1 MTMHDVSARFIPPRD
16 HSSYIWLSPMASL
29 LPMDL
34 RQLNHLLA
42 VTDHH
47 SFSAAARV
55 LHTVQS
61 NVSTH
66 VAKLEKELGV
76 TLIDRATMQPTPEGM
91 AVIERARRIATEMQS
106 ISDDITSMHDEV
118 AGSVRIGCIGTT
130 ARWIATPLLRRM
142 KETAPG
148 LHPIL
153 VDATTASLTPRVS
166 TGDLDLAVVN
176 TPVVDAGLVT
186 EPLFDEERI
195 VVAPNDHPLAEHDT
209 VSITD
214 LTDHEI
220 MLTPVGTTFRDA
232 VDEELARSGLRLRA
246 AAEIDG
252 LRLLT
257 SLAYQGYAPALL
269 PASAASGYSDEIW
282 TIIRVDGLARRS
294 VGLTRSARTTPST
307 PARAA
312 REVLLKVIR
321 EIGPHQPGIH
331 VTLGAS

>member
-1 MTMHDVSARFIPPRD
+1 
-16 HSSYIWLSPMASL
+16 MASL
-29 LPMDL
+29 LSMDL

-42 VTDHH
+42 VADHH
-47 SFSAAARV
+47 SFSAAARA

-76 TLIDRATMQPTPEGM
+76 TLMDRSTMQPTPEGL
-91 AVIERARRIATEMQS
+91 AVIERARRIRTEMQS
-106 ISDDITSMHDEV
+106 ISDDINSMHDMV

-130 ARWIATPLLRRM
+130 ARWIATPLLRRL
-142 KETAPG
+142 KETAPA

-166 TGDLDLAVVN
+166 TGELDLAVVN
-176 TPVVDAGLVT
+176 TPVLDAGLTT

-195 VVAPNDHPLAEHDT
+195 VVAPHGHPLAKYDT
-209 VSITD
+209 VSIND
-214 LTDHEI
+214 LVDHAI
-220 MLTPVGTTFRDA
+220 MLTPVGTAFRDA
-232 VDEELARSGLRLRA
+232 VDQELAGSGLRLQA

-269 PASAASGYSDEIW
+269 PASAASGYPDEPW
-282 TIIRVDGLARRS
+282 AIIRVEGLARRS
-294 VGLTRSARTTPST
+294 VGVARSLRTTPST

-312 REVLLKVIR
+312 HDVLLEVIR
-321 EIGPHQPGIH
+321 EIGPQQPGIH
-331 VTLGAS
+331 VTLGTA